1 MSYPNWHFQIREESN
16 AWWATF
22 RDLCKTITTFSCGIS
37 TIPLPLG
44 GKENWIMLANYSRRF
59 NRTQMSCQHFNIIY
73 LYRAFRINRNHN
85 RLHKAIVVNK
95 SNKYL
100 LPWFCFHNFAAFSI
114 RREKPG
120 FCLPSSL
127 NSIFRFSHRWIII
140 NCYDF
145 IVFSICKQFS
155 IVCKR

>member
-1 MSYPNWHFQIREESN
+1 MQNNYDLFMRNLNDSTSIGRERELNNACQLFEAIQPNANVLSTFQ
-16 AWWATF
+16 
-22 RDLCKTITTFSCGIS
+22 
-37 TIPLPLG
+37 
-44 GKENWIMLANYSRRF
+44 Y
-59 NRTQMSCQHFNIIY
+59 NIY
-73 LYRAFRINRNHN
+73 MYGAFRINRNHN

>member
-1 MSYPNWHFQIREESN
+1 MHKNVADSRHNELKNSGKRAIGADLIKTQYLITISNTNFLSEKKNVFGVMSYPNWHFQIREESN

-73 LYRAFRINRNHN
+73 IWS
-85 RLHKAIVVNK
+85 VSNK
-95 SNKYL
+95 SKSQ
-100 LPWFCFHNFAAFSI
+100 PAA
-114 RREKPG
+114 
-120 FCLPSSL
+120 
-127 NSIFRFSHRWIII
+127 
-140 NCYDF
+140 
-145 IVFSICKQFS
+145 
-155 IVCKR
+155 